1 MQVLF
6 LNSTPVKYVDTAS
19 STLLTEETELKKRGF
34 YRFTIHNL

>member
-19 STLLTEETELKKRGF
+19 SILLTEETELKKGI
-34 YRFTIHNL
+34 YRFTIHKL